1 MNSDYSAS
9 SPAAESPS
17 CAPFGSWK
25 SPVTAQLVVG
35 ESIRLG
41 QPRIGSDG
49 VYWTEGRPQEKGRNA
64 VVRLR
69 PDGEL
74 EELTPAPFDAATRA
88 HEYGG
93 GALAVTAAG
102 VFFSNFKDQHVY
114 TVDTSGQPKVVT
126 KTDGLRYA
134 DLIADQARG
143 RLIGVCEDHR
153 QAGHE
158 PVNTLASIDLAT
170 GATEVMADGHDFFSS
185 PCMSPDGTQLAWL
198 TWDHPNMP
206 WDGTELWVAAIA
218 ADGTLGKPRRVAGG
232 KAVSLFQ
239 PAWSPAGD
247 LYVVSD
253 RSGWWNLYR
262 VRGGSFDA
270 GLADDALET
279 LHPLDAEFGKPQWI
293 FGMTTYGFTPD
304 GRIVCLYQ
312 QDGVTHLAVCD
323 PSTGAFEE
331 IPTPYSTMRDLQV
344 NGEKVIFVGSSPTT
358 GEAIVGLDL
367 GTQTYQVLRNSDR
380 AEVDARYVSVAEPIR
395 FPTEGGLHAHAFF
408 YPPAN
413 PDFKGPERTL
423 PPLLVIAHGGP
434 TSATHSGLRWPVQYW
449 TSRGFAVVDVDYGGS
464 SGHGRAYRQR
474 LDGQWGITDVNDAI
488 NAARYLIEQGRVN
501 PDALAVRGGS
511 AGGYLVLCALA
522 FHDFFKAGASY
533 YGVGDLEALAR
544 DTHKFE
550 SRYLDRLVGPYPEAQ
565 TLYQA
570 RSPIHFVEQMSSAI
584 ILFQGGDDKV
594 VPPNQAE
601 SIYQAVRAKG
611 LPVAHV
617 LYEAEGHGFKR
628 AENIKHSL
636 EAELF
641 FYGKIFGF
649 EPADK
654 IEPLA
659 IENI

>member
-1 MNSDYSAS
+1 MNSTYSAS
-9 SPAAESPS
+9 SPKAGSSNYAA
-17 CAPFGSWK
+17 FGSWK

-35 ESIRLG
+35 ETIRLG
-41 QPRIGSDG
+41 QPRISGDG
-49 VYWTEGRPQEKGRNA
+49 IYWTEGRPQEKGRNA

-69 PDGEL
+69 ADGEV
-74 EELTPAPFDAATRA
+74 EELTAAPFDAATRA

-102 VFFSNFKDQHVY
+102 VFFSNFEDQHVY
-114 TVDTSGQPKVVT
+114 TLDTSSQPKAVT
-126 KTDGLRYA
+126 QTEGLRYA

-153 QAGHE
+153 EAGHE
-158 PVNTLASIDLAT
+158 AVNTLASIDLAT
-170 GATEVMADGHDFFSS
+170 GATEVIVDGHDFFSS

-206 WDGTELWVAAIA
+206 WDGTELWVAEIA
-218 ADGTLGKPRRVAGG
+218 ADGQIGTPCRAAGG
-232 KAVSLFQ
+232 NAESLFQ

-262 VRGGSFDA
+262 VQGYSSNA
-270 GLADDALET
+270 GHADDALEA
-279 LHPLDAEFGKPQWI
+279 LHPMDAEFGKPQWL
-293 FGMTTYGFTPD
+293 FGMTTYGFTAD
-304 GRIVCLYQ
+304 GRIVCLYE

-323 PSTGAFEE
+323 PSTGAFDE
-331 IPTPYSTMRDLQV
+331 IPTPYSTMRDPQV
-344 NGEKVIFVGSSPTT
+344 NDEQVVFVGSSPTA
-358 GEAIVGLDL
+358 GEAIVELDL
-367 GTQTYQVLRNSDR
+367 RARTCRVLRNSDR
-380 AEVDARYVSVAEPIR
+380 VELDARYASIAEPIR

-413 PDFKGPERTL
+413 PDFEGPEGTL

-434 TSATHSGLRWPVQYW
+434 TSATHSGFKWPIQYW

-464 SGHGRAYRQR
+464 SGHGRAFRQR

-488 NAARYLIEQGRVN
+488 NAARYLIQQGRVSREG
-501 PDALAVRGGS
+501 LAVRGAS

-533 YGVGDLEALAR
+533 FGVGDLEALQKE
-544 DTHKFE
+544 THKFE
-550 SRYLDRLVGPYPEAQ
+550 SRYLLRLVGKYPEEQA
-565 TLYQA
+565 LYQT
-570 RSPIHFVEQMSSAI
+570 RSPIHFVEQMSSAM
-584 ILFQGGDDKV
+584 ILFQGGEDKV

-617 LYEAEGHGFKR
+617 LYEAEGHGFRR
-628 AENIKHSL
+628 AESITHSL
-636 EAELF
+636 EAELY
-641 FYGKIFGF
+641 FYGKVFGF
-649 EPADK
+649 EPADR
-654 IEPLA
+654 IEPVA

>member
-1 MNSDYSAS
+1 M
-9 SPAAESPS
+9 
-17 CAPFGSWK
+17 
-25 SPVTAQLVVG
+25 
-35 ESIRLG
+35 
-41 QPRIGSDG
+41 
-49 VYWTEGRPQEKGRNA
+49 
-64 VVRLR
+64 
-69 PDGEL
+69 
-74 EELTPAPFDAATRA
+74 
-88 HEYGG
+88 
-93 GALAVTAAG
+93 
-102 VFFSNFKDQHVY
+102 
-114 TVDTSGQPKVVT
+114 VD
-126 KTDGLRYA
+126 L
-134 DLIADQARG
+134 
-143 RLIGVCEDHR
+143 
-153 QAGHE
+153 
-158 PVNTLASIDLAT
+158 
-170 GATEVMADGHDFFSS
+170 
-185 PCMSPDGTQLAWL
+185 
-198 TWDHPNMP
+198 DHPNMP
-206 WDGTELWVAAIA
+206 WDGTELWVAEIA
-218 ADGTLGKPRRVAGG
+218 ADGPLGKPRRVAGN
-232 KAVSLFQ
+232 KTVSLFQ

-253 RSGWWNLYR
+253 HSGWWNLYR

-293 FGMTTYGFTPD
+293 FGMTTCGFTPD

-367 GTQTYQVLRNSDR
+367 GTQTYHVLRNSDR

-488 NAARYLIEQGRVN
+488 NAARYLIEKGRVN
-501 PDALAVRGGS
+501 PDALAIRGGS

-636 EAELF
+636 EAELY
-641 FYGKIFGF
+641 FYGKIFGL

-654 IEPLA
+654 IEPLV